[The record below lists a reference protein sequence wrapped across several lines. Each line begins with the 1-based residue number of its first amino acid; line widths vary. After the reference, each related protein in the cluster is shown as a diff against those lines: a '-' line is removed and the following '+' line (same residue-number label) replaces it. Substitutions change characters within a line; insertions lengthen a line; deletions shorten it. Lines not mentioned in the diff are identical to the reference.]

1 MLNNDAFIAQFKKKL
16 SESGF
21 ELTKK
26 EVKQI
31 VQVNNS
37 LVKELLVSGEGYKL
51 GSLFKAEPVKRK
63 PRTGRNP
70 QTNKEIK
77 IPAKNSV
84 KFKLMENFKKELNG
98 VSDGKEKKADKKD
111 KKSKKK

>member
-1 MLNNDAFIAQFKKKL
+1 MLNSDAFIAKFKKEL
-16 SESGF
+16 DGAGF
-21 ELTKK
+21 NLTKK

-51 GSLFKAEPVKRK
+51 GRLFKAEPVKRK
-63 PRTGRNP
+63 ARTGRNP

-98 VSDGKEKKADKKD
+98 VSNGKEKKADKKD